1 MEHSQ
6 RVFSHILKS
15 GLVIIKFVL
24 IRASHGVAM
33 QLEYLLAQF
42 PKGAHVD
49 CTPW

>member
-6 RVFSHILKS
+6 RVFSRILKS

-24 IRASHGVAM
+24 IKASHGVAQ
-33 QLEYLLAQF
+33 QLEFVLAQI

>member
-6 RVFSHILKS
+6 HVFSRILKS